1 MKISLV
7 QMHPALGDT
16 PANIKKIDTLLVDT
30 RDADLIVLPEL
41 CHCGYNFESKQQA
54 FDNSEPVSDSRFID
68 FLSEHCRKNNTHIVS
83 GLNER
88 DGDTLYNSAVL
99 VGPEGLLG
107 KYRKLHLFYNEKDIF
122 APGNIGLPVFDIG
135 VCKVGMLICFDWTFP
150 EVWRVLALKGADI
163 ICHPS
168 NLVIPGLCQRAV
180 PIHAVTNRVF
190 VITANRIGT
199 EGDLTF
205 TGQST
210 IAGPRAEILF
220 QATADKE
227 ETKTVDI
234 DIALARDKNATPR
247 NNIFDDRRPEEY
259 KDLTEIKSQIK

>member
-1 MKISLV
+1 MKIGLV
-7 QMHPALGDT
+7 QMKPVLGDT
-16 PANIKKIDTLLVDT
+16 AANIKTIDKLLNET
-30 RDADLIVLPEL
+30 RDADLVVLPEL
-41 CHCGYNFESKQQA
+41 CHCGYNFESLQQA
-54 FDNSEPVSDSRFID
+54 LDNSESTSDSRYID
-68 FLSEHCRKNNTHIVS
+68 FLSEHCQKFNTHIVS

-99 VGPEGLLG
+99 VDPDGLRG
-107 KYRKLHLFYNEKDIF
+107 KYRKLHLFYNEKDIY
-122 APGNIGLPVFDIG
+122 APGDIGLPVFDIG
-135 VCKVGMLICFDWTFP
+135 ACKIGMLICFDWTFP

-199 EGDLTF
+199 ERDLTF
-205 TGQST
+205 TGLST
-210 IAGPRAEILF
+210 IASPKAEVLY
-220 QATADKE
+220 QASADKE
-227 ETKTVDI
+227 ETKTVEI

-247 NNIFDDRRPEEY
+247 NHIFDDRRPEEY
-259 KDLTEIKSQIK
+259 KYITES